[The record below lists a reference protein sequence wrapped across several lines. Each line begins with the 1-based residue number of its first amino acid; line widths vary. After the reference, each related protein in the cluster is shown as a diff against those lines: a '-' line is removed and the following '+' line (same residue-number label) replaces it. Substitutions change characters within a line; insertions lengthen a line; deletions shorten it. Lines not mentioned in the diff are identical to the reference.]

1 MLRWAARLH
10 EIGLTVSH
18 SQFHKHGAYLVENSD
33 LSGFSRQEQQVL
45 AALIRGHRR
54 KFPNSIFEALPSDI
68 VTCTKQLCVLLRF
81 SVLLH
86 RARSPV
92 IKPQARLEADE
103 NRLSL
108 VFPENWLEQHPLTRL
123 ELVQEA
129 TYLESAGFLLRFS

>member
-1 MLRWAARLH
+1 MLCWAAKLH

-33 LSGFSRQEQQVL
+33 LSGFSRQEQQIL

-54 KFPNSIFEALPSDI
+54 KFPSEVFDQLPSDVI
-68 VTCTKQLCVLLRF
+68 LCTKQLCILLRLA
-81 SVLLH
+81 VLMH

-92 IKPQARLEADE
+92 IKPKAMLEVTE

-108 VFPENWLEQHPLTRL
+108 VFPEAWIQHHPLTRT
-123 ELVQEA
+123 ELTQEA
-129 TYLESAGFLLRFS
+129 AYLQSDGFLLRFS